1 MITTILHSLTA
12 AAFFTVIFVTEIAVL
27 LRHDLPDPQAE
38 REFGQ
43 SLNFFL
49 GALAGIVI
57 FVGFSKLFP

>member
-1 MITTILHSLTA
+1 MISTIIHSLTT
-12 AAFFTVIFVTEIAVL
+12 AAFFSVIFVTEIAVL
-27 LRHDLPDPQAE
+27 FSSDLPDNQAE

-57 FVGFSKLFP
+57 FVGVSKLFP